1 MQKYSVRP
9 SDIHLSDGDCCKM
22 VCTRV
27 YRASEVDARIAEL
40 EKALHGILG
49 YFRSGNSIPVE
60 RATIKADAP
69 EIIFAKSVL

>member
-1 MQKYSVRP
+1 MTDCKKC
-9 SDIHLSDGDCCKM
+9 DGRTHAEGCHAWGRNHYDC
-22 VCTRV
+22 
-27 YRASEVDARIAEL
+27 ALARIAEL